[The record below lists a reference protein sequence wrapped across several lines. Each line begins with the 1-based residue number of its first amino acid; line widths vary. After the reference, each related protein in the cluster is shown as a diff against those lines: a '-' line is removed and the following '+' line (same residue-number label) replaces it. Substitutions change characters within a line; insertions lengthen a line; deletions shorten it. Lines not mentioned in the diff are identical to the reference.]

1 MLPRSASVDPDGWI
15 TAYSW
20 NLGDGSPVETTP
32 QVTHTY
38 PATGSYSVTLT
49 VTDNLGRTASVTK
62 TVTLVP
68 PPNQPPT
75 AVFSASVNLLS
86 VAFDGSGSSDADGTV
101 SAYSWDFGDGT
112 GSTKKAPLKDYAA
125 AGTYR
130 VTLTVTDDRG
140 ATGSVQGSV
149 TVANVPLIASDA
161 FGRTTVNGWGS
172 ADLGGAW
179 TLSGSS
185 ANFSVDGS
193 TGIARVPTAGGS
205 VAAYLNGVSALDQDI
220 SLTYAV
226 DKIADGGG
234 SFLNVAARGG
244 ASNAYRAKIWIKST
258 GAVQAQAVT
267 LVNGV
272 QTTLATKDIAGLT
285 VAPGTRLKV
294 RVQTIGA
301 NPTTFAIKVWADGS
315 PEPAGWAVSVSN
327 SAAALQAPAGAGLMM
342 VLSGSSTAAPLT
354 FTLDDVQVAKPQ

>member
-1 MLPRSASVDPDGWI
+1 M
-15 TAYSW
+15 
-20 NLGDGSPVETTP
+20 
-32 QVTHTY
+32 
-38 PATGSYSVTLT
+38 
-49 VTDNLGRTASVTK
+49 
-62 TVTLVP
+62 
-68 PPNQPPT
+68 
-75 AVFSASVNLLS
+75 
-86 VAFDGSGSSDADGTV
+86 
-101 SAYSWDFGDGT
+101 
-112 GSTKKAPLKDYAA
+112 
-125 AGTYR
+125 
-130 VTLTVTDDRG
+130 
-140 ATGSVQGSV
+140 
-149 TVANVPLIASDA
+149 ANVPLIASDA

-301 NPTTFAIKVWADGS
+301 NPTTFAIKVWAQVCGFDACGNHPAKQLAIVLQQGLDLLLDARITRLLQFMKNQARYARMGQHEIEVCPEDG
-315 PEPAGWAVSVSN
+315 P
-327 SAAALQAPAGAGLMM
+327 QGA
-342 VLSGSSTAAPLT
+342 
-354 FTLDDVQVAKPQ
+354 DR